1 MLANNSN
8 SGNIGTHYSLQEHD
22 HQSSHHSPHD
32 KFTKDA
38 PQFIF
43 NGNMAMTSPERS
55 ASSPS
60 SYYLP
65 AVQSRTTSYPPSS
78 HRHKRNST
86 SSSTIHPTIAN
97 LVTPTRA
104 STSPI
109 NKASSSPASFYKTYS
124 PIVASFMSTTPER
137 QFPKHETPQ
146 RHYQYLNYRYDDTI
160 EEISDES
167 ESMMDN
173 CEPQRGWSTSS
184 SRQTNSPS
192 PVMAPA
198 DLHKLSLHD
207 QPYGAQD
214 SSHRHHSQY
223 QPPHAQ
229 PPLSRHHY
237 KEHPKEHGHSIL
249 LPPTNIPEQ
258 DCNMDV
264 EFHEPQFE
272 ADSQQIPSK
281 MTIATATNT
290 SSSTTTTFISKP
302 NPKRPPKEKRK
313 RSKPIRA
320 VTMPMRPSYYEQMS
334 DAQKRL
340 YDHHPRSPEYEDD
353 SEEDED
359 DEDSSEPT
367 SPRSFS
373 SMSRSPSPSR
383 RTVARSNER
392 PSKDELGP
400 GQARTS
406 DVSLSYHSNYQ
417 PQYQSYGSRHQTM
430 SYISQSHY
438 QQQHPY
444 HHPDPFHSKRS
455 SYGSP
460 QFPHQEKSFMDSQP
474 RLYSRPPPQQQ
485 QQQHQQLPMRR
496 YRRQH
501 RPHQLL
507 QQSLH
512 AAGSLDGYSY
522 ASAPLTASS
531 ISSTD
536 SSSCSSMPA
545 LSPTGSFFL
554 PSTMSLASSGH
565 GSHNN
570 NIPNLPGTEGMTV
583 VRNED
588 GSIMVYNPA
597 TDAMTFRC
605 ELCPLESFGRIHD
618 LKMHQTSKHQEM
630 TWPCDFCHRPFVRR
644 DALLRH
650 YTVKAARDD
659 GIHPASHE
667 VEKLLEARARAK
679 MLY

>member
-1 MLANNSN
+1 M
-8 SGNIGTHYSLQEHD
+8 
-22 HQSSHHSPHD
+22 
-32 KFTKDA
+32 
-38 PQFIF
+38 
-43 NGNMAMTSPERS
+43 
-55 ASSPS
+55 PS
-60 SYYLP
+60 SY
-65 AVQSRTTSYPPSS
+65 
-78 HRHKRNST
+78 RHERNST

-97 LVTPTRA
+97 LVTPTSA

-109 NKASSSPASFYKTYS
+109 NKASSSPASFYKAYT
-124 PIVASFMSTTPER
+124 PIVANYTSTTPER
-137 QFPKHETPQ
+137 EIPVHEAPQ
-146 RHYQYLNYRYDDTI
+146 RHHHYLNYRYDDTI

-167 ESMMDN
+167 ESMMDH

-214 SSHRHHSQY
+214 NSHRHHSQF
-223 QPPHAQ
+223 QHRAQ

-258 DCNMDV
+258 DCKMEV
-264 EFHEPQFE
+264 ESQEPNYE
-272 ADSQQIPSK
+272 ADSHPIPSRT
-281 MTIATATNT
+281 TIAAATNT
-290 SSSTTTTFISKP
+290 NPSTTATYISKP
-302 NPKRPPKEKRK
+302 NPKRPSKEKRK
-313 RSKPIRA
+313 QPKPVRA
-320 VTMPMRPSYYEQMS
+320 ATMPVRPSHYEHMS

-340 YDHHPRSPEYEDD
+340 YDHHPRSPEYEHN
-353 SEEDED
+353 SEEDEE
-359 DEDSSEPT
+359 DEDSSEPV

-373 SMSRSPSPSR
+373 SMSQSPQPSR
-383 RTVARSNER
+383 RMVTQSDEQS
-392 PSKDELGP
+392 SKDDLGP
-400 GQARTS
+400 GPAQKFHTS
-406 DVSLSYHSNYQ
+406 DVSLSYRSNYQ
-417 PQYQSYGSRHQTM
+417 PQYPSYGSRYQTTPH
-430 SYISQSHY
+430 ISQNHY

-444 HHPDPFHSKRS
+444 HHPDPVHSKRS

-460 QFPHQEKSFMDSQP
+460 QFPHQKSLLDSQP
-474 RLYSRPPPQQQ
+474 RLYTRPIPQQ
-485 QQQHQQLPMRR
+485 QQLPMRK

-501 RPHQLL
+501 RPRQLL

-512 AAGSLDGYSY
+512 AAGSLDGYPY
-522 ASAPLTASS
+522 AAAPLTGSS
-531 ISSTD
+531 ISSTG

-545 LSPTGSFFL
+545 LSPTDSFFL
-554 PSTMSLASSGH
+554 SNSTLSPPSGH
-565 GSHNN
+565 GGHS
-570 NIPNLPGTEGMTV
+570 NIPHLPGTEGMTV

-618 LKMHQTSKHQEM
+618 LKRHQTSKHQEM
-630 TWPCDFCHRPFVRR
+630 TWPCDYCHRPFVRR

>member
-8 SGNIGTHYSLQEHD
+8 SGNIGTHYIPQEHH
-22 HQSSHHSPHD
+22 HQSFPHHSPHD
-32 KFTKDA
+32 KFTKDSS
-38 PQFIF
+38 QIIS
-43 NGNMAMTSPERS
+43 NGNMAVTPPERS
-55 ASSPS
+55 ASSPL

-65 AVQSRTTSYPPSS
+65 AVQPRTLSYPPSS
-78 HRHKRNST
+78 HHHERNST

-109 NKASSSPASFYKTYS
+109 NKASSSPASFYKTYT
-124 PIVASFMSTTPER
+124 PIVANCMSTTPER
-137 QFPKHETPQ
+137 EIPKHETPQ
-146 RHYQYLNYRYDDTI
+146 RHHQYLNYRYDDTI

-167 ESMMDN
+167 ESMMDH

-207 QPYGAQD
+207 QPYGQQE
-214 SSHRHHSQY
+214 SSHRHRSQY
-223 QPPHAQ
+223 RPHRAQ
-229 PPLSRHHY
+229 PPLT
-237 KEHPKEHGHSIL
+237 IN
-249 LPPTNIPEQ
+249 TN
-258 DCNMDV
+258 
-264 EFHEPQFE
+264 
-272 ADSQQIPSK
+272 
-281 MTIATATNT
+281 
-290 SSSTTTTFISKP
+290 SSTTATFISKP
-302 NPKRPPKEKRK
+302 NPQRPSKEKRK
-313 RSKPIRA
+313 RPKPVRA
-320 VTMPMRPSYYEQMS
+320 VTMPVRPIHYEQMS

-340 YDHHPRSPEYEDD
+340 YDHHPRSPEYQDD
-353 SEEDED
+353 SEEDEE

-373 SMSRSPSPSR
+373 SMSQPPSPSR
-383 RTVARSNER
+383 RMVARLDEG
-392 PSKDELGP
+392 PYKDDLGP
-400 GQARTS
+400 GSAQKFHTS
-406 DVSLSYHSNYQ
+406 DVSLPYHSSYQ
-417 PQYQSYGSRHQTM
+417 PQYQSHRSRHQTTPH
-430 SYISQSHY
+430 ISQSHY

-455 SYGSP
+455 SYWSP
-460 QFPHQEKSFMDSQP
+460 QFPHQEKSCLDSQLS
-474 RLYSRPPPQQQ
+474 LYSRPPPQQQ
-485 QQQHQQLPMRR
+485 QQQQQQQLPMRR

-512 AAGSLDGYSY
+512 AAGSLDGYPY
-522 ASAPLTASS
+522 AAAPLTGSS
-531 ISSTD
+531 VSSTG
-536 SSSCSSMPA
+536 SSCCSSMPA
-545 LSPTGSFFL
+545 LSPTDSFFL
-554 PSTMSLASSGH
+554 PSTMSPPSSGH
-565 GSHNN
+565 GNHNN
-570 NIPNLPGTEGMTV
+570 NSNIPNLPGTEGMTV

-618 LKMHQTSKHQEM
+618 LKRHQTSKHQEM

-667 VEKLLEARARAK
+667 VEKLLQARARAK

>member
-1 MLANNSN
+1 
-8 SGNIGTHYSLQEHD
+8 
-22 HQSSHHSPHD
+22 
-32 KFTKDA
+32 
-38 PQFIF
+38 
-43 NGNMAMTSPERS
+43 MTMTPPERS

-65 AVQSRTTSYPPSS
+65 AIQPRTSSYPMQSS
-78 HRHKRNST
+78 YRHERNST

-109 NKASSSPASFYKTYS
+109 NKASSSPASFYKAYT
-124 PIVASFMSTTPER
+124 PIVANYTSTTPER
-137 QFPKHETPQ
+137 EIPRHETPQ
-146 RHYQYLNYRYDDTI
+146 RHHHYLNYRYDDTI

-167 ESMMDN
+167 ESMMDH

-214 SSHRHHSQY
+214 SSHRHHSQF
-223 QPPHAQ
+223 QHRAQ

-237 KEHPKEHGHSIL
+237 KKHPKEHGHSIL
-249 LPPTNIPEQ
+249 LPSTNIPEQ
-258 DCNMDV
+258 DCNMEV
-264 EFHEPQFE
+264 ESQEPNLE
-272 ADSQQIPSK
+272 ADSQPIPSRT
-281 MTIATATNT
+281 TIAVATNT
-290 SSSTTTTFISKP
+290 NSSTTATYISKP
-302 NPKRPPKEKRK
+302 NPKRPSKEKRK
-313 RSKPIRA
+313 QPKPIRA
-320 VTMPMRPSYYEQMS
+320 ATMPVRPSHYEQMS

-340 YDHHPRSPEYEDD
+340 YDHHPRSPEYDD
-353 SEEDED
+353 NSEEDEV
-359 DEDSSEPT
+359 DEDSSAPA

-373 SMSRSPSPSR
+373 SMSQSPPLPRRIVTRSDEQS
-383 RTVARSNER
+383 
-392 PSKDELGP
+392 SKDDLGP
-400 GQARTS
+400 GPAQNFHTS
-406 DVSLSYHSNYQ
+406 NVRLSYHSNYQ
-417 PQYQSYGSRHQTM
+417 PQSSYGSRYQTTPH
-430 SYISQSHY
+430 ISQNHY
-438 QQQHPY
+438 QKQHPY

-460 QFPHQEKSFMDSQP
+460 QFPHQKLLLDSQP
-474 RLYSRPPPQQQ
+474 WLYTRHIPQQ
-485 QQQHQQLPMRR
+485 QQLPMRK

-501 RPHQLL
+501 RPRQLL

-512 AAGSLDGYSY
+512 AAGSLDGYPY
-522 ASAPLTASS
+522 AAAPLTGSS
-531 ISSTD
+531 ISSTG

-545 LSPTGSFFL
+545 LSPTDSFFL
-554 PSTMSLASSGH
+554 SNTTLSPPSGH
-565 GSHNN
+565 GSHS
-570 NIPNLPGTEGMTV
+570 NIPHLPGTEGMTV

-618 LKMHQTSKHQEM
+618 LKRHQTSKHQEM
-630 TWPCDFCHRPFVRR
+630 TWPCDYCHRPFVRR